1 MSVFHFRDF
10 SIVQDQSPLKVGT
23 DALLLGAT
31 VQIASN
37 NSRILDV
44 GTGTGVIALILAS
57 RFENATIEALEPN
70 YQAFTEAQL
79 NFESSVFK
87 SRLLVHQKRIEAFEN
102 QQKFDIVVSNPPYF
116 IDDLKSDSLG
126 LNQAKHLSKDAFNQ
140 FLQASLHFLSTE
152 GVLWLILPKEIA
164 LKTIEVLALFG
175 FFLQEKI
182 RFHSNSLKLDARWV
196 LAFSRNEA
204 ELQEKSFFIRN
215 DDGTYHQNYIQHVG
229 YLHAKEL

>member
-31 VQIASN
+31 VQTALQSPH
-37 NSRILDV
+37 ILDV

-57 RFENATIEALEPN
+57 RFEDAIIEALEPN
-70 YQAFTEAQL
+70 LQAFTEAQL

-87 SRLLVHQKRIEAFEN
+87 SRLLVHQTRVEAFEN
-102 QQKFDIVVSNPPYF
+102 QQKFDLIVSNPPYF
-116 IDDLKSDSLG
+116 IDDLKSDNLG
-126 LNQAKHLSKDAFNQ
+126 LNQAKHLSKDAFKQ
-140 FLQASLHFLSTE
+140 FLQASLYLLSPE
-152 GVLWLILPKEIA
+152 GTLWLILPKEIA
-164 LKTIEVLALFG
+164 LKTIEDLAHQG
-175 FFLQEKI
+175 FFLQRKV

-196 LAFSRNEA
+196 LAFSRSEA

-215 DDGTYHQNYIQHVG
+215 NDGTYHQDYIQHVG
-229 YLHAKEL
+229 FLHAKQL